1 MGLALAKIL
10 AAKGAKISIC
20 DVVQAN
26 LDKASK
32 EIATK
37 DLLATKV
44 DVRDIAQVESWIS
57 ETVKKFGRLDGAAN
71 LAGIVG
77 NKPGSNFVPEQDEG
91 DWDRIIGINLTGV
104 MHSLKAELKAMQSQS
119 PPSGSIVNAAST
131 AGLMGL
137 KGHAA
142 YVASKHGV
150 IGLTKSCARDH
161 GGEGIRVNA
170 IAPGVVET
178 PMMSEIRSTGGD
190 SEGPEKMVKA
200 FVPQGRVGEPE
211 EVARL
216 YAWLLGDESSFVN
229 GSVYVIDGGWI
240 AGY

>member
-1 MGLALAKIL
+1 MGLALAKLL
-10 AAKGAKISIC
+10 ATKGAKISIC
-20 DVVQAN
+20 DVVQSN
-26 LDKASK
+26 LDKARQD
-32 EIATK
+32 IPTK
-37 DLLATKV
+37 DLLVTKV

-71 LAGIVG
+71 LAGIIG
-77 NKPGSNFVPEQDEG
+77 RKPGSNFIPEHDED

-104 MHSLKAELKAMQSQS
+104 MHSLKAELKAMLSQS
-119 PPSGSIVNAAST
+119 PPGGSIVNAAST

-137 KGHAA
+137 KGHGA
-142 YVASKHGV
+142 YVASKHAV
-150 IGLTKSCARDH
+150 VGLTKVCARDH
-161 GGEGIRVNA
+161 GDKGIRVNA

-178 PMMSEIRSTGGD
+178 AMMSEIRETGAAPD
-190 SEGPEKMVKA
+190 GPEKMVKA

-240 AGY
+240 SGY